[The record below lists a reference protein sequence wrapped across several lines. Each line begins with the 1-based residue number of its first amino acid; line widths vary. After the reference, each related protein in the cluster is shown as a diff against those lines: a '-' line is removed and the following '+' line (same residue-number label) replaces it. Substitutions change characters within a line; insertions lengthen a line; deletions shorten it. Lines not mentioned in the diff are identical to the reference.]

1 MLAER
6 ASSVVYTGGLDDL
19 VVILFQIGD
28 EYPPQ
33 MRLVIYY

>member
-6 ASSVVYTGGLDDL
+6 ATRIVDAGRLDDL
-19 VVILFQIGD
+19 VMILFQIGD